1 MRFLIMK
8 KLFLPQIGD
17 IAYLMQ
23 KAVIIREILETFQ
36 IVRVCFLNDDTD
48 FYVDIISLKKQPDY
62 RFSSLS
68 INLFTG
74 GQRI

>member
-1 MRFLIMK
+1 MFVK
-8 KLFLPQIGD
+8 SLFFPQVGE

-23 KAVIIREILETFQ
+23 QAVITLETLETFQ
-36 IVRVCFLNDDTD
+36 IAKVCSLDNKAE
-48 FYVDIISLKKQPDY
+48 FYVDYISLKGHPNY
-62 RFSSLS
+62 HISSLS